1 MKEFKQDIINE
12 IIHQAE
18 SCRFVSLHD
27 VGTALG
33 HKHISAQDCRDII
46 GAVCKAL
53 PDYHAVRMVAPGTP
67 DSCASLWC
75 TAVFMQND
83 TEFIDYEGGET
94 ND

>member
-46 GAVCKAL
+46 GAVSKAL

-75 TAVFMQND
+75 TATFVQND
-83 TEFIDYEGGET
+83 TEFIDYEGEEE

>member
-75 TAVFMQND
+75 TAVFMLND
-83 TEFIDYEGGET
+83 TKFIDDEGGEN

>member
-1 MKEFKQDIINE
+1 MSPSPQNKGGSE
-12 IIHQAE
+12 AE
-18 SCRFVSLHD
+18 SCRIVSLHD

-46 GAVCKAL
+46 GAVRKAL
-53 PDYHAVRMVAPGTP
+53 PHYRIVKMVAPGTP

-75 TAVFMQND
+75 TATFIEND
-83 TEFIDYEGGET
+83 VEFTDYEGGKN

>member
-1 MKEFKQDIINE
+1 MKEFKQAIIDE

-18 SCRFVSLHD
+18 SCRIVSLHD

-46 GAVCKAL
+46 GAVSKAL
-53 PDYHAVRMVAPGTP
+53 PDYRAVKMVAPGTP

-75 TAVFMQND
+75 TATFVHND
-83 TEFIDYEGGET
+83 VEFIDNEGDEN